1 MAPPKKADKHEI
13 PDLTGLESENIIV
26 RRKSKARGKQP
37 FTESEAENKDRQPE
51 RKE

>member
-1 MAPPKKADKHEI
+1 MSPPKKTDNHEI

-26 RRKSKARGKQP
+26 RRKVKGRGKQP
-37 FTESEAENKDRQPE
+37 ITEFEVENKDRQPE